1 MGDTGSMFLGG
12 IVVTL
17 AFLLDMPLILVVVG
31 LIYLAEA
38 VSVMIQVAYFKA
50 TKGKRLFKMTPIHH
64 HFELC
69 QWSEVK
75 IVLVFSGVSLLMCVI
90 AFLFCVL

>member
-1 MGDTGSMFLGG
+1 M
-12 IVVTL
+12 

>member
-1 MGDTGSMFLGG
+1 MFLGG